1 MRILRVELSLA
12 RVSERVKRV
21 KGGMNGLCDM
31 FVGEEELLLDCKIEW
46 GVRGRHVR

>member
-12 RVSERVKRV
+12 GGIRASGV

-31 FVGEEELLLDCKIEW
+31 FVGEKELLLDCKIEW